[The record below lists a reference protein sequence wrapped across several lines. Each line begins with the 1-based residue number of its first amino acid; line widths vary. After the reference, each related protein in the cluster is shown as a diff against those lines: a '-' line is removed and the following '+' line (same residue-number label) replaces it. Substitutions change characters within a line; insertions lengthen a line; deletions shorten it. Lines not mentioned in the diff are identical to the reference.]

1 MANKKRLLTDEE
13 VEYLAETYLKLK
25 TNKTYKNL
33 SQTFKEYIEEF
44 LEDELLAIK
53 KFKEGI
59 NAKRDI

>member
-53 KFKEGI
+53 KFKEATNG
-59 NAKRDI
+59 KK

>member
-1 MANKKRLLTDEE
+1 MADKKRLLTNEE

-53 KFKEGI
+53 KFKEATNG
-59 NAKRDI
+59 KK

>member
-1 MANKKRLLTDEE
+1 MPKRLLSDKE
-13 VEYLAETYLKLK
+13 VEWLAETYLKLK

-53 KFKEGI
+53 KFKEATNG
-59 NAKRDI
+59 KK

>member
-1 MANKKRLLTDEE
+1 MAKRLLTNEE
-13 VEYLAETYLKLK
+13 VEWLAETYLKLK

-53 KFKEGI
+53 KFKEATNG
-59 NAKRDI
+59 KK

>member
-1 MANKKRLLTDEE
+1 MADKKRLLTNEE
-13 VEYLAETYLKLK
+13 VEYLAEAYLKLK

-53 KFKEGI
+53 KFKEATNG
-59 NAKRDI
+59 KK

>member
-1 MANKKRLLTDEE
+1 MPKRLLSDKE
-13 VEYLAETYLKLK
+13 VEWLAEIYLKLK

-53 KFKEGI
+53 KFKEATNG
-59 NAKRDI
+59 KK